1 MAASGNKLT
10 VAVEEYLSELRRIR
24 ATGAGTEERSY
35 YPALR
40 DLLNSV
46 GGTLRPK
53 VFGIIEL
60 GQQGAGHPDIG
71 LFAAG
76 QVQKG
81 QPKQGQLPDCGVVE
95 VKPARR
101 RCLAH
106 LRQRPGQPV
115 LGALPARAG
124 HQHPRLRAAGRR
136 LTGQPGQ
143 AGDLPAGRVRR
154 QLRGT
159 GCNTPAPSPT
169 ASARRWPSTW
179 AAPCPTGPRWRNPA
193 TWPGCWPP
201 TPATGWPGSKR
212 PATHRP

>member
-1 MAASGNKLT
+1 MTASENKLT

-95 VKPARR
+95 VKPAGDDAWLTADSAQVSRYWER
-101 RCLAH
+101 YRL
-106 LRQRPGQPV
+106 V
-115 LGALPARAG
+115 LVTNTRDFVLLGEDAQGNPARLETF
-124 HQHPRLRAAGRR
+124 RLADSAADFE
-136 LTGQPGQ
+136 
-143 AGDLPAGRVRR
+143 A
-154 QLRGT
+154 

-179 AAPCPTGPRWRNPA
+179 AAPCPTGPRCPNPA